1 MSIRRVRVR
10 PLPAYF
16 DAGDLLIR
24 VLGRGD
30 AVGAGRGGTALTNT
44 SWTGLLGRV
53 NLMLPNWEHPTRGV
67 EIDEILK
74 NYALQSCDK
83 VKFLDKLQPC
93 CLTICSP

>member
-30 AVGAGRGGTALTNT
+30 VVGAGRGGTALTNT

-53 NLMLPNWEHPTRGV
+53 NLMLPNSEHPTHGV
-67 EIDEILK
+67 ENYGILK
-74 NYALQSCDK
+74 SNAVQSCDK
-83 VKFLDKLQPC
+83 AQYLDEL
-93 CLTICSP
+93 